1 MSIILGTSGN
11 NTLAGTSSSDLILAG
26 AGNDTIAAGAGND
39 VVDAGSGNDTVDGGA
54 GNDLIDGGAGNDTLN
69 GGAGIDILIGG
80 AGNDSL
86 VGGSD
91 ADVLAGGAGN
101 DTLDGGSGTDIVS
114 GADGNDTLVYRV
126 SENVGS
132 LDLYDGGQGRD
143 TLRIFATSAQA
154 ASSGF
159 VEDITRLR
167 WLIDHNGSATTF
179 LDSLGLQVVSIER
192 VEVIIVGGGGNTGPT
207 AVNDNV
213 AAIEDTAITITAA
226 SLLSNDTDPD
236 AGDTRTLVSVASGQ
250 NGTAVLDQSG
260 NVIFTPAA
268 NFSGT
273 ASFTYTMRDA
283 AGATSTATVFVSVA
297 GVADAPTLTAG
308 NASGN
313 EDTGIPLSI
322 AAALTDTSE
331 TLSILISGVPAG
343 ATLSAGT
350 NNLNGTW
357 SLTPAQLSG
366 LTLTPP
372 SNFSGAIV
380 LTVSAT
386 SADGSDT
393 AVTTTTLTVDVAGVA
408 DAPTLTAGNA
418 SGNEDTGI
426 PLSIAAALTDT
437 SETLSIL
444 ISGVPADATLSAGT
458 NNLNGTWSLT
468 PAQLSGLTLTPAS
481 NFSGAIVLTVSAT
494 SADGSDTAVTTTT
507 LTVDVAGVA
516 DAPTLTAGN
525 ASGNED
531 TGIPLSIASAL
542 TDTSET
548 LSILISGVPA
558 DAILSAGT
566 NNLNGTWSLT
576 PAQLSGLTLMPAL
589 ELLGRHRPDGERHQ
603 RRRFGHGRD
612 DDDLD
617 GRCCRRGRCADA
629 DGGQRQR

>member
-54 GNDLIDGGAGNDTLN
+54 GNDLIYGGAGNDALN

-132 LDLYDGGQGRD
+132 LDLYDGGHGRD

-159 VEDITRLR
+159 VEDIARLR
-167 WLIDHNGSATTF
+167 WLIDHTGSATTF

-192 VEVIIVGGGGNTGPT
+192 VEVIIVGGGSNTGPT

-283 AGATSTATVFVSVA
+283 AGAT
-297 GVADAPTLTAG
+297 
-308 NASGN
+308 
-313 EDTGIPLSI
+313 
-322 AAALTDTSE
+322 
-331 TLSILISGVPAG
+331 
-343 ATLSAGT
+343 
-350 NNLNGTW
+350 
-357 SLTPAQLSG
+357 
-366 LTLTPP
+366 
-372 SNFSGAIV
+372 
-380 LTVSAT
+380 
-386 SADGSDT
+386 
-393 AVTTTTLTVDVAGVA
+393 
-408 DAPTLTAGNA
+408 
-418 SGNEDTGI
+418 
-426 PLSIAAALTDT
+426 
-437 SETLSIL
+437 
-444 ISGVPADATLSAGT
+444 
-458 NNLNGTWSLT
+458 
-468 PAQLSGLTLTPAS
+468 
-481 NFSGAIVLTVSAT
+481 
-494 SADGSDTAVTTTT
+494 
-507 LTVDVAGVA
+507 
-516 DAPTLTAGN
+516 
-525 ASGNED
+525 
-531 TGIPLSIASAL
+531 
-542 TDTSET
+542 
-548 LSILISGVPA
+548 
-558 DAILSAGT
+558 
-566 NNLNGTWSLT
+566 
-576 PAQLSGLTLMPAL
+576 
-589 ELLGRHRPDGERHQ
+589 
-603 RRRFGHGRD
+603 
-612 DDDLD
+612 
-617 GRCCRRGRCADA
+617 
-629 DGGQRQR
+629 